1 VLALVDFIYHG
12 KQFSQR
18 HGVTEQIAL
27 NEITIVTFQEF
38 VLFERLDAFG
48 NDLQV
53 QGVRH
58 DDDCLHDFHVLG

>member
-18 HGVTEQIAL
+18 HGVTKQITL
-27 NEITIVTFQEF
+27 NKITIVTFQEF

-48 NDLQV
+48 DDLQV
-53 QGVRH
+53 QGVGH
-58 DDDCLHDFHVLG
+58 DDDCLDDLHVLG